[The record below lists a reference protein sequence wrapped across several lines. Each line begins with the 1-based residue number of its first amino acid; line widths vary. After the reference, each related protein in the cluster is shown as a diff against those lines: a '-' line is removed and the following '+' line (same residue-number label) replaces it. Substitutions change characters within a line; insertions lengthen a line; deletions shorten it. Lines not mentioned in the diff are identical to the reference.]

1 MAKSQQSWQK
11 KEREKKKQKD
21 RQDKADKKTERRA
34 GGTGSKSLEDMMA
47 YVDEFGNIV
56 DSPPDPRQK
65 TEVNLEDIVIGV
77 PKYEA
82 GSEADTLRT
91 GVVSFFNQAKGFGFI
106 RDLQTQESIFVHIND
121 VSGPISENN
130 RVTFETA
137 KGKKGLNAVNVKQ
150 A

>member
-21 RQDKADKKTERRA
+21 RQDKAEKKSERRSSA
-34 GGTGSKSLEDMMA
+34 GGGKSLEDMMA
-47 YVDEFGNIV
+47 YVDEYGNIV
-56 DSPPDPRQK
+56 DSPPDPKSK

-77 PKYEA
+77 PKYE
-82 GSEADTLRT
+82 GGGENDSLRT
-91 GVVSFFNQAKGFGFI
+91 GIVSFFNQAKGFGFI

-121 VSGPISENN
+121 VAGPISENN

-137 KGKKGLNAVNVKQ
+137 RGKKGLNAVNVRP